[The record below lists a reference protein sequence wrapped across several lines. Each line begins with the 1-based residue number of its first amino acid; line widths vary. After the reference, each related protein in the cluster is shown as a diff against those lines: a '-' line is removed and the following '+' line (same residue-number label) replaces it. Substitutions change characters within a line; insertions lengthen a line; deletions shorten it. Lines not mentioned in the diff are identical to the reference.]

1 MDSQTTQAIGKL
13 ENYVPPKM
21 WKDLTDAERIV
32 RMREEIKNK
41 DWVINNL
48 QQRVS
53 AIESLVKNHTHLDS
67 GDVVQKVN
75 NLGGMLG
82 ASIGG
87 SALKS
92 ASGNPDNVY
101 F

>member
-1 MDSQTTQAIGKL
+1 MVSQTTQAIGKL

-41 DWVINNL
+41 NWVINNL
-48 QQRVS
+48 QQKISMV
-53 AIESLVKNHTHLDS
+53 ENLVKNHIHLDN
-67 GDVVQKVN
+67 GDVVQKVSSSYGI
-75 NLGGMLG
+75 LGN
-82 ASIGG
+82 SIGG
-87 SALKS
+87 ELKS
-92 ASGNPDNVY
+92 NSDNTDDVY